1 MPDNCIQLKFVLL
14 ETILPLRQAVIIA
27 GTNRDTPYFPGDE
40 LSDTLH
46 VGALEK
52 LPIPEILVDKFGAP
66 MQMRLLEEKHPYL

>member
-46 VGALEK
+46 VGALEN
-52 LPIPEILVDKFGAP
+52 G
-66 MQMRLLEEKHPYL
+66 